1 MKVLVNDPEG
11 CFYNG
16 DVATILHTHEIAGV
30 RVHWV
35 QVRGNIE
42 FALREEKVLRPQETD

>member
-1 MKVLVNDPEG
+1 MRKVLINDEDG

-16 DVATILHTHEIAGV
+16 DVATILRTHTIAGV
-30 RVHWV
+30 EVHWV

-42 FALREEKVLRPQETD
+42 FAIREEKVLSLHV